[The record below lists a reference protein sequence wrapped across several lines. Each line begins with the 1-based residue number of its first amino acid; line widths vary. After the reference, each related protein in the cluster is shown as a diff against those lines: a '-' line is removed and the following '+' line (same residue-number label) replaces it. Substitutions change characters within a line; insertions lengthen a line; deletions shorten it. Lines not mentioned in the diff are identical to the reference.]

1 MDIEKVEVGFL
12 KENCYVLKK
21 NNKCLIIDPGC
32 EYEKIKEAIGNLELL
47 GILITHRH
55 FDHIGALE
63 EFIRDYNPF
72 ILDFK
77 TSKEDTYKIGPFKF
91 DVIYNPGHSNDSV
104 TYYFKDDNVM
114 FVGDFIFY
122 RSVGRTDLATGS
134 IEEMNKSIKKITKY
148 NDAVIYPG
156 HGKSTTLSDE
166 IKNNPYF
173 KIERN

>member
-32 EYEKIKEAIGNLELL
+32 EYEKIKEAMGNLELL

-77 TSKEDTYKIGPFKF
+77 TSKELTGHLRETNKTIIEVSQRASDMMSCDLVIVLDKGFIVGLGKHQELIKDCNVYKEICDSQ
-91 DVIYNPGHSNDSV
+91 DVG
-104 TYYFKDDNVM
+104 
-114 FVGDFIFY
+114 
-122 RSVGRTDLATGS
+122 
-134 IEEMNKSIKKITKY
+134 
-148 NDAVIYPG
+148 
-156 HGKSTTLSDE
+156 
-166 IKNNPYF
+166 
-173 KIERN
+173 ERYE

>member
-1 MDIEKVEVGFL
+1 
-12 KENCYVLKK
+12 
-21 NNKCLIIDPGC
+21 
-32 EYEKIKEAIGNLELL
+32 
-47 GILITHRH
+47 
-55 FDHIGALE
+55 
-63 EFIRDYNPF
+63 
-72 ILDFK
+72 
-77 TSKEDTYKIGPFKF
+77 
-91 DVIYNPGHSNDSV
+91 
-104 TYYFKDDNVM
+104 M